1 MGQTVGEVMTPGSI
15 LWNPSYNFTS
25 YVESSAGFSDL
36 ADKKRVFVISPNGKA
51 KRVSGLW
58 SANSRIL
65 PGSTIF
71 VPRKIQLGTSL
82 ERLSAITSIVY
93 QLTLPLAG
101 IDNVLND

>member
-1 MGQTVGEVMTPGSI
+1 MPIIIRNYELINRLKKNGYSRI
-15 LWNPSYNFTS
+15 LI
-25 YVESSAGFSDL
+25 
-36 ADKKRVFVISPNGKA
+36 KKKVFIISPNGKA

-58 SANSRIL
+58 ASSKKIL

-71 VPRKIQLGTSL
+71 VPRKVQLATSL

-93 QLTLPLAG
+93 QLTLSIAG